1 MEMTKWEH
9 IQASIGY
16 TFKNVGLLVQAFT
29 RKSYAEE
36 NRGVLDNEVLEFYGD
51 KALDFIIM
59 RKMSKHY
66 GNANESGY
74 TSAEQEGTLTDIKK
88 KLVCKEMLASKIRE
102 LRLQQ
107 FLRKGWGDVEQR
119 VHEQESVQ
127 EDLFE
132 AILGAVAIDSEWDIA
147 ALTRVV
153 ERMLNPD
160 FYFQNGFEDDLDYVQ
175 LIQQWCQKK
184 YGVLP
189 TYCITQ
195 GVGDFQ
201 LSNEY
206 KGENLNFQCYLNF
219 RPFLQRF
226 SACGESKAKARA
238 AAAKKAYM
246 DLEKN
251 HLLLSL
257 KDEVGAPDF
266 ERAVNQ
272 LQELYQKKYISEPQY
287 TFAETKDENGNSI
300 WECTCYLASLNLGIS
315 MVDSSKKQ
323 AKKKAAY
330 HMVWLFLGKEAQ
342 NEA

>member
-36 NRGVLDNEVLEFYGD
+36 NKGALDNEVLEFYGD

-59 RKMSKHY
+59 KKMSKHY
-66 GNANESGY
+66 GGVSENGY

-88 KLVCKEMLASKIRE
+88 KLVCKGMLASRIRE
-102 LRLQQ
+102 LKLQQ
-107 FLRKGWGDVEQR
+107 FLRMGWGDVEQR
-119 VHEQESVQ
+119 VYHQESVQ

-132 AILGAVAIDSEWDIA
+132 AILGAVALDSEWDVA
-147 ALTRVV
+147 ELTRVV
-153 ERMLNPD
+153 DRMLNPSL
-160 FYFQNGFEDDLDYVQ
+160 YFENGFEDDLDYVQ

-189 TYCITQ
+189 QYFIAQ
-195 GVGDFQ
+195 GVRDYHLLYSECSG
-201 LSNEY
+201 
-206 KGENLNFQCYLNF
+206 NFQCDLCMP
-219 RPFLQRF
+219 PFAQRF
-226 SACGESKAKARA
+226 SALGENKAKARVA
-238 AAAKKAYM
+238 VAKKAYM
-246 DLEKN
+246 YLEKN

-257 KDEVGAPDF
+257 KDEVGDPDF
-266 ERAVNQ
+266 ERAINQ

-287 TFAETKDENGNSI
+287 TFAETKDENGNSV
-300 WECTCYLASLNLGIS
+300 WKCTCYLASLNLGIS
-315 MVDSSKKQ
+315 MADSSKKQ

-330 HMVWLFLGKEAQ
+330 HMVWLFLGEEAQ